1 MNPAPPLR
9 ILINALHSKSGGG
22 ITYLRNVL
30 PLMARAPGVEVHL
43 CIHPDQRDRLPTGI
57 DGITVHELSFRPGFF
72 RTLLVEQARLPA
84 LARRIGA
91 DVTFSP
97 ANYGPVRAPNAVLL
111 LRNATG
117 VAFVEKRPAKMIY
130 WAGVYA
136 ATFLSVLACKR
147 VIAVSDYARRSVMAG
162 WPKRL
167 HERTHVVW
175 HGVAERFGPPPE
187 GATREPFILAVS
199 DIYVQKN
206 LGNLLRAVARLK
218 PSHPSIQLRIAGA
231 CLDAA
236 YFDSLKALIAE
247 NGLDGNV
254 EFLGS
259 VAPERLTALYRTCGL
274 FVFPSTVE
282 TFGNPLVE
290 AMACGAAIA
299 SSNTAAM
306 PEVLGDAGLYF
317 DPQDVDSIAGTIGRL
332 LDDADTRVECGRK
345 ALGRATAF
353 SWPQTVEK
361 TLAVLHMAA
370 GRD

>member
-1 MNPAPPLR
+1 MNPAPRLR
-9 ILINALHSKSGGG
+9 VLINALHSKSGGG

-43 CIHPDQRDRLPTGI
+43 CIHPGQRDSLPTDI
-57 DGITVHELSFRPGFF
+57 EGITVHELSFRPGFF
-72 RTLLVEQARLPA
+72 RTLLIEQARLPA

-91 DVTFSP
+91 DTTFSP
-97 ANYGPVRAPNAVLL
+97 ANYGPLRAPNAVLL

-130 WAGVYA
+130 WAGVYI
-136 ATFLSVLACKR
+136 ATFLSALTCKR

-162 WPKRL
+162 WPKQL

-175 HGVAERFGPPPE
+175 HGVGDRFSPPPE
-187 GATREPFILAVS
+187 GVARESFILAVS

-206 LGNLLRAVARLK
+206 LANLLRAVARLK
-218 PSHPSIQLRIAGA
+218 ASHPSIRLRIAGA
-231 CLDAA
+231 TLDPA
-236 YFDSLKALIAE
+236 YFESLKVLIAE
-247 NGLDGNV
+247 NGLDENV

-259 VAPERLTALYRTCGL
+259 VPPDRLTALYQSCGL

-306 PEVLGDAGLYF
+306 PEILGDAGLYF
-317 DPQDVDSIAGTIGRL
+317 DPQDEDSIAGTVGRL
-332 LDDADTRVECGRK
+332 LDDAKARAEFGRK
-345 ALGRATAF
+345 ALERAKAF

-361 TLAVLHMAA
+361 TLAVLRTAA